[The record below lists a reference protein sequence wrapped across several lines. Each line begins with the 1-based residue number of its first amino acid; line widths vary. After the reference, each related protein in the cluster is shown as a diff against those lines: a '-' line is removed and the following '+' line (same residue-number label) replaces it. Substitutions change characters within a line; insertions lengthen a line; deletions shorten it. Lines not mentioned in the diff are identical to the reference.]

1 VILFLLKGLVRD
13 RSRSLFPVLTV
24 VAGVALTVLLYSWVR
39 GTEADI
45 VRANANFSTGH
56 VRVMTRAYSGEIE
69 RAPNDL
75 ALLDVDGLLR
85 DLRERHPGLV
95 WTPRIRF
102 GGLLDLPDEQGETRA
117 QAPVAGL
124 AVDLRGTASP
134 EREILNLD
142 GALVR
147 GRLPSAPGEILVSED
162 LFDRLGMRRNEAATF
177 IGSTM
182 YGSMTTA
189 NFRVVGT
196 LRFGVAAMDRGALL
210 ADIRD
215 VRHALDM
222 EDAAGEVLGFFP
234 DGIYREETSARIAAE
249 FNSGLGAAGDEFSPV
264 MGDLRSQ
271 SGLATTLDLAGYV
284 SVALIGIFVVVMSI
298 VLWNAG
304 LMSALRRY
312 GEMGVRLAMGESSAH
327 IYRTLITES
336 LMIGIAGSLIGT
348 LLGVSVSWYL
358 QVRGLDISPL
368 LKNASMMIFNVL
380 RARVTPTSFL
390 IGLVPGLLAT
400 FLGTSISGLGIFRR
414 RTSELLKEMDA

>member
-1 VILFLLKGLVRD
+1 
-13 RSRSLFPVLTV
+13 
-24 VAGVALTVLLYSWVR
+24 
-39 GTEADI
+39 
-45 VRANANFSTGH
+45 
-56 VRVMTRAYSGEIE
+56 
-69 RAPNDL
+69 
-75 ALLDVDGLLR
+75 
-85 DLRERHPGLV
+85 
-95 WTPRIRF
+95 
-102 GGLLDLPDEQGETRA
+102 
-117 QAPVAGL
+117 
-124 AVDLRGTASP
+124 
-134 EREILNLD
+134 
-142 GALVR
+142 
-147 GRLPSAPGEILVSED
+147 
-162 LFDRLGMRRNEAATF
+162 
-177 IGSTM
+177 
-182 YGSMTTA
+182 
-189 NFRVVGT
+189 
-196 LRFGVAAMDRGALL
+196 
-210 ADIRD
+210 
-215 VRHALDM
+215 
-222 EDAAGEVLGFFP
+222 
-234 DGIYREETSARIAAE
+234 
-249 FNSGLGAAGDEFSPV
+249 

-348 LLGVSVSWYL
+348 LLGVSVSRYP

>member
-1 VILFLLKGLVRD
+1 
-13 RSRSLFPVLTV
+13 
-24 VAGVALTVLLYSWVR
+24 
-39 GTEADI
+39 
-45 VRANANFSTGH
+45 
-56 VRVMTRAYSGEIE
+56 MTRAYSGEVE

-75 ALLDVDGLLR
+75 ALLDVDALLR
-85 DLRERHPGLV
+85 DLRERHPGLT

-124 AVDLRGTASP
+124 AVDLRRTASP
-134 EREILNLD
+134 EREILNID

-162 LFDRLGMRRNEAATF
+162 LFERLGMRRNESATF

-182 YGSMTTA
+182 HGSMTTA

-215 VRHALDM
+215 IRSALDM

-249 FNSGLGAAGDEFSPV
+249 FNSSHGAAGDEFSPV

-284 SVALIGIFVVVMSI
+284 SMALIGIFVVVMSI

-348 LLGVSVSWYL
+348 LIGVAVSWYL